1 MGKNPPADAGDA
13 GMIPGL
19 GRLSLEE
26 KMATCST
33 ILARVNPQTEKP
45 GRLKSMR

>member
-19 GRLSLEE
+19 GRLSFEE
-26 KMATCST
+26 KMATYST